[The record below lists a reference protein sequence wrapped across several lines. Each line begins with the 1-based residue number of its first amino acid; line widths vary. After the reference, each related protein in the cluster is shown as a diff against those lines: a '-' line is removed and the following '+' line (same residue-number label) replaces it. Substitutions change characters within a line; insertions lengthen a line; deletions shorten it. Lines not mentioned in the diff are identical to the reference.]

1 MPRFPIVL
9 AHGIARFDALTE
21 KIENKLKLPETV
33 LSDQLEYFKGIK
45 SHLEAHGF
53 VVSHPNQGF
62 AASADLRAT
71 QLRDRVN
78 AIISTT
84 GSPKVHIIGHS
95 MGGLDARHMIV
106 DHGMAERV
114 ASLTT
119 IGTPHHGSPVADHI
133 KNKPGGKFLL
143 KALSQVLNL
152 NIDGVNDLT
161 TAVCESFN
169 RRAEDAE
176 ARNPVK
182 YQTYSAFEDVGDVF
196 LPLMASWVIVNKQ
209 EGPNDGLVSVQS
221 QQWAKELRASDGTS
235 KPIDHQQFQFG
246 ADHLNEVGWWDSE
259 EIINPLQGSNLLKQK
274 LDYEKKVR
282 DLYLAIAENT
292 TQSDI

>member
-1 MPRFPIVL
+1 MPPFPIVL
-9 AHGIARFDALTE
+9 AHGIARFDFLTE
-21 KIENKLKLPETV
+21 KAENKLGLPESV

-53 VVSHPNQGF
+53 TVSHPNQSFSG
-62 AASADLRAT
+62 SVDLRAQ

-78 AIISTT
+78 TVISTT

-114 ASLTT
+114 ATLTT

-133 KNKPGGKFLL
+133 KNKPGGKLLL
-143 KALSQVLNL
+143 KVLSQVLNL
-152 NIDGVNDLT
+152 DIDGLDDLT
-161 TAVCESFN
+161 TDVCEAFN

-182 YQTYSAFEDVGDVF
+182 YQTYSAFENVTDIVA
-196 LPLMASWVIVNKQ
+196 PLVPGWVKISSID
-209 EGPNDGLVSVQS
+209 GANDGLVSVRS
-221 QQWAKELRASDGTS
+221 QQWAKELIASDGTRNQ
-235 KPIDHQQFQFG
+235 IALHQFPFG
-246 ADHLNEVGWWDSE
+246 ADHLNEVGWWDPE
-259 EIINPLQGSNLLKQK
+259 EIINPLFGGGNVLKQK

-282 DLYLAIAENT
+282 DLYLEIA
-292 TQSDI
+292 QGVAQVS

>member
-1 MPRFPIVL
+1 MPPFPIVL
-9 AHGIARFDALTE
+9 AHGIARFDFLTE
-21 KIENKLKLPETV
+21 KAENKLGLPETV

-53 VVSHPNQGF
+53 SVSHPNQGF
-62 AASADLRAT
+62 AASANERAQ

-78 AIISTT
+78 AVISTT

-114 ASLTT
+114 ATLTT

-133 KNKPGGKFLL
+133 KKKPGGKLLL
-143 KALSQVLNL
+143 KALSHVLNL
-152 NIDGVNDLT
+152 NVDGLDDLT
-161 TAVCESFN
+161 TDVCEAFN

-176 ARNPVK
+176 ARNAVK
-182 YQTYSAFEDVGDVF
+182 YQTYSAFENVDDIVA
-196 LPLMASWVIVNKQ
+196 PLALGWLRISGID
-209 EGPNDGLVSVQS
+209 GANDGLVSVRS
-221 QQWAKELRASDGTS
+221 QQWAKELIASDGTRN
-235 KPIDHQQFQFG
+235 PIAQHQFPFG
-246 ADHLNEVGWWDSE
+246 ADHLNEVGWWDPE
-259 EIINPLQGSNLLKQK
+259 EIINPIFGGANVLKQK

-282 DLYLAIAENT
+282 DLYLEIA
-292 TQSDI
+292 QGVAQVS

>member
-1 MPRFPIVL
+1 MPPFPIVL
-9 AHGIARFDALTE
+9 AHGIARFDFLTE
-21 KIENKLKLPETV
+21 KVENKLGLPESV

-53 VVSHPNQGF
+53 TVSHPNQSFSG
-62 AASADLRAT
+62 SVDLRAQ

-78 AIISTT
+78 TVISTT

-114 ASLTT
+114 ATLTT

-133 KNKPGGKFLL
+133 KNKPGGKLLL
-143 KALSQVLNL
+143 KVLSQVLNL
-152 NIDGVNDLT
+152 DIDGLDDLT
-161 TAVCESFN
+161 TDVCEAFN

-182 YQTYSAFEDVGDVF
+182 YQTYSAFENVTDIVA
-196 LPLMASWVIVNKQ
+196 PLVPGWVKISSID
-209 EGPNDGLVSVQS
+209 GANDGLVSVRS
-221 QQWAKELRASDGTS
+221 QQWAKELIASDGTRNQ
-235 KPIDHQQFQFG
+235 IAQHQFPFG
-246 ADHLNEVGWWDSE
+246 ADHLNEVGWWDPE
-259 EIINPLQGSNLLKQK
+259 EFINPLFGGGNVLKQK

-282 DLYLAIAENT
+282 DLYLEIAQGVAEV
-292 TQSDI
+292 S

>member
-1 MPRFPIVL
+1 MPPFPIVL
-9 AHGIARFDALTE
+9 AHGIARFDFLTE
-21 KIENKLKLPETV
+21 KAKNKLGLPETV

-53 VVSHPNQGF
+53 TVSHPNQSFSG
-62 AASADLRAT
+62 SVDLRAQ

-78 AIISTT
+78 TVISTT

-114 ASLTT
+114 ATLTT

-133 KNKPGGKFLL
+133 KNKPGGKLLL
-143 KALSQVLNL
+143 KVLSQVLNL
-152 NIDGVNDLT
+152 DIDGLDDLT
-161 TAVCESFN
+161 TDVCEAFN

-182 YQTYSAFEDVGDVF
+182 YQTYSAFENVTDIVA
-196 LPLMASWVIVNKQ
+196 PLVPGWVKISSID
-209 EGPNDGLVSVQS
+209 GANDGLVSVRS
-221 QQWAKELRASDGTS
+221 QQWAKELIASDGTRNQ
-235 KPIDHQQFQFG
+235 IAQHQFPFG
-246 ADHLNEVGWWDSE
+246 ADHLNEVGWWDPE
-259 EIINPLQGSNLLKQK
+259 EFINPLFGGGNVLKQK

-282 DLYLAIAENT
+282 DLYLAIAQGVAEV
-292 TQSDI
+292 S

>member
-1 MPRFPIVL
+1 MPPFPIVL
-9 AHGIARFDALTE
+9 AHGIARFDFLTE
-21 KIENKLKLPETV
+21 KAENKLGLPESV

-53 VVSHPNQGF
+53 TVSHPNQSFSG
-62 AASADLRAT
+62 SVDLRAQ

-78 AIISTT
+78 TVISTT

-114 ASLTT
+114 ATLTT

-133 KNKPGGKFLL
+133 KNKPGGKLLL
-143 KALSQVLNL
+143 KVLSQVLNL
-152 NIDGVNDLT
+152 DIDGLDDLT
-161 TAVCESFN
+161 TDVCEAFN

-182 YQTYSAFEDVGDVF
+182 YQTYSAFENVTDIVA
-196 LPLMASWVIVNKQ
+196 PLVPGWVKISSID
-209 EGPNDGLVSVQS
+209 GANDGLVSVRS
-221 QQWAKELRASDGTS
+221 QQWAKELIASDGTRNQ
-235 KPIDHQQFQFG
+235 IAQHQFPFG
-246 ADHLNEVGWWDSE
+246 ADHLNEVGWWDPE
-259 EIINPLQGSNLLKQK
+259 EIINPLFGGGNVLKQK

-282 DLYLAIAENT
+282 DLYLEIA
-292 TQSDI
+292 QGVAQVS

>member
-1 MPRFPIVL
+1 MPPFPIVL
-9 AHGIARFDALTE
+9 AHGIARFDFLTE
-21 KIENKLKLPETV
+21 KVENKLGLPESV

-45 SHLEAHGF
+45 SHLEAHSF
-53 VVSHPNQGF
+53 TVSHPNQSFSG
-62 AASADLRAT
+62 SVDLRAQ

-78 AIISTT
+78 TVMSTT

-114 ASLTT
+114 ATLTT

-133 KNKPGGKFLL
+133 KNKPGGKLLL
-143 KALSQVLNL
+143 KVLSQVLNL
-152 NIDGVNDLT
+152 DIDGLDDLT
-161 TAVCESFN
+161 TDVCEAFN

-182 YQTYSAFEDVGDVF
+182 YQTYSAFENVTDIVA
-196 LPLMASWVIVNKQ
+196 PLVPGWVKISSID
-209 EGPNDGLVSVQS
+209 GANDGLVSVRS
-221 QQWAKELRASDGTS
+221 QQWAKELIASDGTRNQ
-235 KPIDHQQFQFG
+235 IAQHQFPFG
-246 ADHLNEVGWWDSE
+246 ADHLNEVGWWDPE
-259 EIINPLQGSNLLKQK
+259 EIINPLFGGGNVLKQK

-282 DLYLAIAENT
+282 DLYLEIA
-292 TQSDI
+292 QGVAQVS

>member
-1 MPRFPIVL
+1 MPPFPIVL
-9 AHGIARFDALTE
+9 AHGIARFDFLTE
-21 KIENKLKLPETV
+21 KVENKLGLPESV

-53 VVSHPNQGF
+53 TVSHPNQSFSG
-62 AASADLRAT
+62 SVDLRAQ

-78 AIISTT
+78 TVISTT

-114 ASLTT
+114 ATLTT

-133 KNKPGGKFLL
+133 KNKPGGKLLL
-143 KALSQVLNL
+143 KVLSQVLNL
-152 NIDGVNDLT
+152 DIDGLDDLT
-161 TAVCESFN
+161 TDVCEAFN

-182 YQTYSAFEDVGDVF
+182 YQTYSAFENVTDIVA
-196 LPLMASWVIVNKQ
+196 PLVPGWVKISSID
-209 EGPNDGLVSVQS
+209 GANDGLVSVRS
-221 QQWAKELRASDGTS
+221 QQWAKELIASDGTRNQ
-235 KPIDHQQFQFG
+235 IAQHQFPFG
-246 ADHLNEVGWWDSE
+246 ADHLNEVGWWDPE
-259 EIINPLQGSNLLKQK
+259 EFINPLFGGGNVLKQK

-282 DLYLAIAENT
+282 DLYLEIA
-292 TQSDI
+292 QGVAQVS

>member
-1 MPRFPIVL
+1 MPPFPIVL
-9 AHGIARFDALTE
+9 AHGIARFDFLTE
-21 KIENKLKLPETV
+21 KVENKLGLPESV

-45 SHLEAHGF
+45 SHLEAHSF
-53 VVSHPNQGF
+53 TVSHPNQSFSG
-62 AASADLRAT
+62 SVDLRAQ

-78 AIISTT
+78 TVISTT

-114 ASLTT
+114 ATLTT

-133 KNKPGGKFLL
+133 KNKPGGKLLL
-143 KALSQVLNL
+143 KVLSQVLNL
-152 NIDGVNDLT
+152 DIDGLDDLT
-161 TAVCESFN
+161 TDVCEAFN

-182 YQTYSAFEDVGDVF
+182 YQTYSAFENVTDIVA
-196 LPLMASWVIVNKQ
+196 PLVPGWVKISSID
-209 EGPNDGLVSVQS
+209 GANDGLVSVRS
-221 QQWAKELRASDGTS
+221 QQWAKELIASDGTRNQ
-235 KPIDHQQFQFG
+235 IAQHQFPFG
-246 ADHLNEVGWWDSE
+246 ADHLNEVGWWDPE
-259 EIINPLQGSNLLKQK
+259 EIINPLFGGGNVLKQK

-282 DLYLAIAENT
+282 DLYLEIA
-292 TQSDI
+292 QGVAQVS